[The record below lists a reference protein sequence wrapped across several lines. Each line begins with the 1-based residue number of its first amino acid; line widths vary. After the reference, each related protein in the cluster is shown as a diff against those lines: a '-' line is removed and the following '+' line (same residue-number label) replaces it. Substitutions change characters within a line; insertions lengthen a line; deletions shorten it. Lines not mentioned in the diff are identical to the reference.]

1 MSTFYCPF
9 ISITLMWSN
18 IQICSHLLLPNYI
31 RHIFLCSWEHWANII
46 TSVST
51 ARKIQDSWNFI
62 IENSRQFL
70 FKTKEL
76 LLQKVLINKFLEHD
90 GTRVLSSALF
100 SSCMIGHTTMTS
112 LSWQNFLL
120 LQRSQSF
127 VRKSLLFYE
136 QTEKTSDVPDF
147 FCVWH

>member
-1 MSTFYCPF
+1 MSTFSFPF
-9 ISITLMWSN
+9 ISIMFMWSN
-18 IQICSHLLLPNYI
+18 IQIYSRLPNYI
-31 RHIFLCSWEHWANII
+31 WYILLCSWEHWGKIV

-51 ARKIQDSWNFI
+51 ARKVPHSWNFI

>member
-1 MSTFYCPF
+1 MSTFSCPF
-9 ISITLMWSN
+9 ISITFMWSN
-18 IQICSHLLLPNYI
+18 LQICSHLLNYI
-31 RHIFLCSWEHWANII
+31 CHTFLCSWEHWGKIV
-46 TSVST
+46 TSVFT
-51 ARKIQDSWNFI
+51 ARKVPHSWNFI

-76 LLQKVLINKFLEHD
+76 LLQKVLINKFSEHD

-100 SSCMIGHTTMTS
+100 SFCLIGYTTMTT